1 MKARREQC
9 CSGGNW
15 EIETRLELAV
25 TGNGRERNV
34 ASATVWV
41 KSEDSASESSASR
54 CRSKARS
61 APRLRASNSSGAH
74 PSDPAPKPKP
84 DGEKGRERVW
94 TNWEGRGEKRRV
106 GALWLAN
113 SVRGRTERSGARV
126 YSTRAADC
134 SVSVSRAS
142 RASRRC
148 WNVRAIGSTSN
159 CAQSMRIEAQKFY
172 TTLMLQ
178 L

>member
-1 MKARREQC
+1 MKRKEKEEYESEKRAMLF
-9 CSGGNW
+9 GGKLG
-15 EIETRLELAV
+15 IETRLELAV

-34 ASATVWV
+34 TSATVWV
-41 KSEDSASESSASR
+41 NSENSASESSASR

-106 GALWLAN
+106 GAL
-113 SVRGRTERSGARV
+113 
-126 YSTRAADC
+126 
-134 SVSVSRAS
+134 
-142 RASRRC
+142 
-148 WNVRAIGSTSN
+148 
-159 CAQSMRIEAQKFY
+159 
-172 TTLMLQ
+172 
-178 L
+178 